1 MTINK
6 PVQIQSYKHFL
17 ILLFSLILMGGIFY
31 IYYYNILVDTR
42 YQLKALKTKINETE
56 IANIDAKNSLY
67 QIIHPTRLEVLAQ
80 QYNLTLERAPEY
92 LTSAKWVSDSS
103 Y

>member
-1 MTINK
+1 MTIIK
-6 PVQIQSYKHFL
+6 PVQMQSYKHFL
-17 ILLFSLILMGGIFY
+17 ILLFGLILVGGVFY

-42 YQLKALKTKINETE
+42 YQLKALKTKINEIE
-56 IANIDAKNSLY
+56 VVSIDAKNSLY

-92 LTSAKWVSDSS
+92 LISAKWVSDSS